1 MAVMVALVAASGVI
15 WYTIVALFMSSAPV
29 IRSFGHMRHRIE
41 RAAGACFVLI
51 GGRILADSRTPLT
64 P

>member
-1 MAVMVALVAASGVI
+1 
-15 WYTIVALFMSSAPV
+15 MSSAPV